1 MKKGERRSFCDTE
14 MANDNNLSSL
24 VHELRERVAASSST
38 PANTLGRSCGD
49 DDALEIR
56 FRAVIPNLL
65 KTYVAPSLGNG
76 REVSAVLKLVGHTAR
91 NIPGVFYHGDPAAI
105 FPVIGHLMPFFAE
118 PEFVPAHG
126 VILETVGSLLMLLRS
141 NSRKAY
147 RMFFHDALQAIE
159 DMQPFASIHSN
170 EPELYESHIPF
181 RCFCMSFS
189 GVWGDSC
196 HLCDLPDTNKPKDG
210 DGLVLNLMGAKRWQ
224 PFATCVIKLIC
235 KCLTEGTLY
244 VEGLIHTSFV
254 KAACSLVC
262 CGGADVQ
269 MACFE
274 FASLVGSILSF
285 NILPHV
291 GLIQSIILLLSAA
304 DEEGLPVYRNA
315 IYDSTIGRCLTTV
328 YSSCSDVAVKLTAES
343 LVLVFPNALQRTK
356 SEELKASLCSAYVR
370 IVKSCPPRIWN
381 LHCLLELLQLSEPC
395 FSLIECFKA
404 VLVALRP
411 DFVRGETS
419 KCGSHTSVASD
430 RPVNVGHK
438 RHIKDGSTHKRKRQK
453 VGADT
458 QQGVYFAPEVTDE
471 TDGKDAASLRVMLIS
486 TVESLKPPPAGPSLL
501 RPEVSIAAL
510 SMITNALCLCP
521 WTGMTYRLFHSM
533 YAWIPWIAEQVEKKY
548 PVVFDISYYLE
559 GIHSALLVPDL
570 DLQCEYTSKGNDL
583 DAIQV
588 LLKLPWTHS
597 LLFKK
602 PGSLLKSKCLSVGIW
617 TKLGLRD
624 GSGFDIFNMA
634 LSDDFEQV
642 RAVAVISMPLKVVF
656 SDIDALPHIFRRL
669 EYLLKEEHLM
679 VKKTIPQSLGFL
691 SCLYGSNTTGSDKT
705 ACHIFLHEDV
715 KKDETLNC
723 LLQGFQC
730 SKILGHTAPDILVRT
745 RSQWIR
751 CLQYLLLHVNTDVR
765 EAFCAQIGIFVQ
777 HPIVS
782 CLFLDENATEKSC
795 ERNFFDLIEDSLAT
809 AKDLLII
816 QTLLETTAEVMV
828 AADITSELFLFSLF
842 LLIDQLDHPNLI
854 VRINASRLINRSCYI
869 HVKGGFAM
877 LLSRAAHVQNAL
889 FDNLS
894 VRLTN
899 RPNVVKEFAEA
910 VLGVE
915 TGELVRNMVPVVLPK
930 LLVYWQENAQAASTL
945 SELAKLLEIDVVPLI
960 VNWLPR
966 VLAFALNQKEEKNLL
981 SVLQLYHS
989 QIGSDNKEIFAAAL
1003 PALLDELVCFV
1014 DISDTP
1020 ETDRRLQ
1027 RLPEAIKKISKVLTN
1042 AEDLP
1047 GFLQNHFVGLLNSID
1062 RKMLH
1067 ADDIFL
1073 QKQALKRIK
1082 LLIEMMGH
1090 YLSTYVPKLMVLLMH
1105 AIDKDALQ
1113 SEGLM
1118 VLHFFTKKLSAVSPS
1133 SIKHVI
1139 SQVFAALIPFLE
1151 REKEGPHVYLD
1162 EVVKIL
1168 EELVLK
1174 NRDILKQHI
1183 CEFPLLPS
1191 IPSLAELNNAI
1202 QEARGLMSL
1211 KDQLRDIV
1219 NCMKHENLNVRYM
1232 VACELSKLL
1241 YQRNEDVAAL
1251 IAGELISDMEILSS
1265 LITSLLQG
1273 CAEES
1278 RTTVGQRLK
1287 LVCADCLGAIG
1298 AIDPAKVRV
1307 ASCNRFKIQCSD
1319 DDLIFELIHKHLARA
1334 FRAAQDTIIQDSA
1347 ALAIQELLKIAGCEP
1362 SLAGNAGVSTPQER
1376 VLLNVSGSRRPR
1388 GSNEVNERG
1397 QNLWDRFSDYVKE
1410 LIAPCLTSR
1419 FQLPNASDPGSAGP
1433 IYRPSMSFRRWLSYW
1448 IKKLTAHATGSRVGI
1463 FAACRGIVRHDMQTA
1478 TYLLPYLV
1486 LDVVCHGTEAARL
1499 SISEEILS
1507 VLDAAAS
1514 ENSGVTINSGG
1525 VGQSEVCVQA
1535 VFTLLDNLG
1544 QWVDDVK
1551 QGVAL
1556 SVSLQSSGGRQVA
1569 SKSKDQVSASTTE
1582 QDQLLVQC
1590 KYVLELLLAIP
1601 KVTLARA
1608 SFRCQAYARSL
1619 MYLESH
1625 VREKSGSLNPAAEKS
1640 GLFENAD
1647 VSSLMGIYSCLDE
1660 PDGLSGFAS
1669 LSKSLSLQDQLL
1681 IDKKSGNWAEVFT
1694 ACEQALQMEPTSVQR
1709 HSDVLNCLLNMCHHQ
1724 TMVTHVDGLISRVPE
1739 YKKTWCTQGVQA
1751 AWRLGKWDLMD
1762 EYLGGADEEGLLFSS
1777 SDSNASFDRDVAK
1790 ILQAMMKKDQYSVAE
1805 RIAIS
1810 KQALIAP
1817 LAAAGMDS
1825 YTRAYPFVVKLHLLR
1840 ELEDFQALLNGDSY
1854 LEKSFSTTD
1863 PVFSKVVDNWEN
1875 RLRFTQSSLW
1885 TREPLLAFRRLVFG
1899 ASGLGAQVGNCWL
1912 QYAKLCRL
1920 AGHYETAHRAIL
1932 EAQASGA
1939 PNVHMEKAKLL
1950 WITRRSDS
1958 AMIELQQSLLNMPE
1972 GVVDSTVISS
1982 INSLLMAPLNPEPTV
1997 RNTQSFN
2004 DKKNVAKTLLLYSK
2018 WIHYSGQK
2026 QKKDVLNLYTQVKD
2040 LQPWEKGYFHLAKYY
2055 DELYVDARK
2064 CQQESFVLSSGGS
2077 KKGSASSNSSTEK
2090 AGWDYL
2096 FKGMY
2101 FYAKGLHSGHKNLFQ
2116 ALPRLLTLWFD
2127 FGTVYQMSGSAGN
2140 KELKSTHMK
2149 IMSLMRGCLKDL
2161 PTYQWLTVLPQLVSR
2176 ICHQNGETVQMVKNI
2191 ITSVLHQFPQQG
2203 LWIMAAVSKSTV
2215 PARREAAAEII
2226 QGARKGFNQS
2236 DRGHNLFLQFAS
2248 LTDHFIK
2255 LCFHGGQPRSKIINI
2270 ATEFSALKRM
2280 MPLDIIMPIQ
2290 QSLTITLPAFDMSNN
2305 ERHSA
2310 SVFSGSDLPT
2320 ISGIAD
2326 EAEILSSLQRPKKII
2341 LLGNDGIEYPFL
2353 CKPKDDLR
2361 KDARMMEFTAMINR
2375 LLSKYPESRRRK
2387 LYIRTFAVVPLT
2399 EDCGMVEWVPHT
2411 RGLRHILQD
2420 IYISC
2425 GRFDRQKTNP
2435 QIKRIYDQ
2443 CPVKKEYEMLKTKIL
2458 PMFPP
2463 VFHKWFLTTFSEP
2476 AAWFR
2481 SRVAYAH
2488 TTAVWSMVGHIVG
2501 LGDRHGEN
2509 ILFDST
2515 SGDCVHVDFSCLFDK
2530 GLQLEKPEL
2539 VPFRLTQERKW
2550 KIDCNMIDGLGITGY
2565 EGIFMRVCEITL
2577 TVLRT
2582 HRETLMS
2589 ILETFIHDPLVEW
2602 TKSHK
2607 SSGVEVQ
2614 NPHAQRAISSI
2625 EARLR
2630 GVVVGVPLPVEGQA
2644 RRLIADAVSLE
2655 NLGKMYIWW
2664 MPWFENYHPPPV
2676 VLGLI
2681 KRLLSSSSSVLQMS
2695 IETTPWSHSRHPHS
2709 PPQETSL
2716 ILPKRPSSTTVSGG
2730 LPAVGCRFLIG
2741 ISEPLPQ
2748 PCIAGDF
2755 TGESGVGVGG
2765 GGGGGGLT
2773 DKISRRDVYLYI
2785 TDSPRL
2791 SQELAV
2797 VLVYLDKLER
2807 DEDSL

>member
-1 MKKGERRSFCDTE
+1 

-24 VHELRERVAASSST
+24 VHELRERLAASSST
-38 PANTLGRSCGD
+38 PANSSGEE
-49 DDALEIR
+49 DALEIR
-56 FRAVIPNLL
+56 FRAVFPNLL
-65 KTYVAPSLGNG
+65 NTYLVPSLGNG
-76 REVSAVLKLVGHTAR
+76 REVTAVLKLVGHTAR
-91 NIPGVFYHGDPAAI
+91 NIPGVFYHGSPAAI
-105 FPVIGHLMPFFAE
+105 LPVIARIIPFFAE
-118 PEFVPAHG
+118 PDFVPAHG
-126 VILETVGSLLMLLRS
+126 VLLETVGSLLMLLRS

-147 RMFFHDALQAIE
+147 RMFFHDSLQAIE
-159 DMQPFASIHSN
+159 DMQPIASRHSN
-170 EPELYESHIPF
+170 EPEICESHIPF

-189 GVWGDSC
+189 GILGDTC
-196 HLCDLPDTNKPKDG
+196 HLCDLPDANKPRDG
-210 DGLVLNLMGAKRWQ
+210 DGLVLNLLGAKRWQ
-224 PFATCVIKLIC
+224 PFATCILKLIC

-244 VEGLIHTSFV
+244 VHGLIHTSFV

-262 CGGADVQ
+262 GGGADLQ

-274 FASLVGSILSF
+274 FASLIGSILTF

-291 GLIQSIILLLSAA
+291 GLIQSIILLLSA

-315 IYDSTIGRCLTTV
+315 IYDATIGRFLTAL
-328 YSSCSDVAVKLTAES
+328 YSSCSDVAIKLTAES
-343 LVLVFPNALQRTK
+343 LVLVFPHALQRTN
-356 SEELKASLCSAYVR
+356 SEELKASLCGAYAR
-370 IVKSCPPRIWN
+370 IVKSCPPRIWK
-381 LHCLLELLQLSEPC
+381 LHCLPELLHLSKPC
-395 FSLIECFKA
+395 YQLIECFKA
-404 VLVALRP
+404 VLVILGP
-411 DFVRGETS
+411 GCVRGKTT
-419 KCGSHTSVASD
+419 KCGSHTSTASD
-430 RPVNVGHK
+430 TPVLEINVGKK
-438 RHIKDGSTHKRKRQK
+438 RHIKDGRAYKRKRQK
-453 VGADT
+453 VGDDI
-458 QQGVYFAPEVTDE
+458 QREVYLDPEFSSE
-471 TDGKDAASLRVMLIS
+471 TDGKDAVSLREMLIS

-501 RPEVSIAAL
+501 QTEISIVAL
-510 SMITNALCLCP
+510 TMLSNAFCFSP
-521 WTGMTYRLFHSM
+521 WTDMTHRLFHQM
-533 YAWIPWIAEQVEKKY
+533 YAWIPWITEQVEKEN
-548 PVVFDISYYLE
+548 PIMFDISIYLE
-559 GIHSALLVPDL
+559 GIHNILLVPDL
-570 DLQCEYTSKGNDL
+570 DSRYEYTSKGNDL
-583 DAIQV
+583 VAIQF
-588 LLKLPWTHS
+588 LLKLPWTHCM
-597 LLFKK
+597 LFKK
-602 PGSLLKSKCLSVGIW
+602 PSSLVKSKCLSVGIW
-617 TKLGLRD
+617 TKLGLQD
-624 GSGFDIFNMA
+624 GSGFNIFNRA

-642 RAVAVISMPLKVVF
+642 RAVAVISMPLKVLF
-656 SDIDALPHIFRRL
+656 SGLDALLHIFPRL
-669 EYLLKEEHLM
+669 EDLLKEKQLM
-679 VKKTIPQSLGFL
+679 VKKAIPQSLGFL
-691 SCLYGSNTTGSDKT
+691 SCLYGSSTTRSEKT
-705 ACHIFLHEDV
+705 ACHLFLHEDL

-730 SKILGHTAPDILVRT
+730 SKCDKFIESKDEKHFIIIEPPEMVKLEMDHHRDYFNLQLYFNLLNDESSEETQLACVEVIRRILGHTPPDILVRT
-745 RSQWIR
+745 RSQWIE
-751 CLQYLLLHVNTDVR
+751 CLEYLLLHVNTDVR

-777 HPIVS
+777 HPILG
-782 CLFLDENATEKSC
+782 CLFHGDDAMEKSC
-795 ERNFFDLIEDSLAT
+795 EQKFFSLIEHSLAT
-809 AKDLLII
+809 AKELLVI

-828 AADITSELFLFSLF
+828 AVDVTSELFMFCLF

-854 VRINASRLINRSCYI
+854 IRINASRLINRSSYI
-869 HVKGGFAM
+869 HVKGGFAT
-877 LLSRAAHVQNAL
+877 LLSRVAHIQNEL

-894 VRLTN
+894 ARLTS
-899 RPNVVKEFAEA
+899 RPNVVREFAEA

-915 TGELVRNMVPVVLPK
+915 TEEIVRKMVPVVLPK
-930 LLVYWQENAQAASTL
+930 LLVYRQENADAANTL
-945 SELAKLLEIDVVPLI
+945 NELARLLDTDVVPLI
-960 VNWLPR
+960 VIWLPR
-966 VLAFALNQKEEKNLL
+966 VLAFALNQKEDKNLL

-989 QIGSDNKEIFAAAL
+989 QIGSDNQEIFAAAL

-1014 DISDTP
+1014 DIADIP

-1042 AEDLP
+1042 TEDLP

-1113 SEGLM
+1113 SEGLL
-1118 VLHFFTKKLSAVSPS
+1118 VLHFFARKLAAVSPS
-1133 SIKHVI
+1133 SINYVI

-1151 REKEGPHVYLD
+1151 KEKEGPHVHLE
-1162 EVVKIL
+1162 EVVNIL

-1174 NRDILKQHI
+1174 NRDILKQRI

-1191 IPSLAELNNAI
+1191 IPSLGELNNAI

-1211 KDQLRDIV
+1211 KDQFRDIV
-1219 NCMKHENLNVRYM
+1219 NGMKHENLNVRYM

-1241 YQRNEDVAAL
+1241 YHRNEDVAAL
-1251 IAGELISDMEILSS
+1251 IAGELVSDMEIVNS

-1278 RTTVGQRLK
+1278 RTTVGQRFK

-1307 ASCNRFKIQCSD
+1307 ASCSRFKIQCSD

-1362 SLAGNAGVSTPQER
+1362 SLAGNVVLFTPQEC
-1376 VLLNVSGSRRPR
+1376 VQVNVSGSRRC
-1388 GSNEVNERG
+1388 GSNSEVKDRG
-1397 QNLWDRFSDYVKE
+1397 KKLWDRFSNYVKE

-1419 FQLPNASDPGSAGP
+1419 FQLPNVSDPGSAGP
-1433 IYRPSMSFRRWLSYW
+1433 IYQPSMSFRRWLSYW
-1448 IKKLTAHATGSRVGI
+1448 IRKLTAHATGSRVSI

-1486 LDVVCHGTEAARL
+1486 LNVVCHGTEAARL

-1514 ENSGVTINSGG
+1514 ENSGVTINSFG

-1551 QGVAL
+1551 QGAAL
-1556 SVSLQSSGGRQVA
+1556 SSSMQLSGGRQVA
-1569 SKSKDQVSASTTE
+1569 PKLKDQVSTLTTE
-1582 QDQLLVQC
+1582 QDHLLVQC

-1625 VREKSGSLNPAAEKS
+1625 VRGKSGSLNPAAEKT
-1640 GLFENAD
+1640 GIFENAD

-1681 IDKKSGNWAEVFT
+1681 INKKSGNWAEVFT

-1751 AWRLGKWDLMD
+1751 AWRLGKWELMD
-1762 EYLGGADEEGLLFSS
+1762 EYLGGADAEGLLFSS

-1840 ELEDFQALLNGDSY
+1840 ELEDFQGVLNGDSY
-1854 LEKSFSTTD
+1854 LEKSFSTSD

-1899 ASGLGAQVGNCWL
+1899 ASGLGSQVGNCWL

-1958 AMIELQQSLLNMPE
+1958 AIIELQQSLLNMHE

-1982 INSLLMAPLNPEPTV
+1982 IKSLLMAPPNQEPTV
-1997 RNTQSFN
+1997 RNTQSFKE
-2004 DKKNVAKTLLLYSK
+2004 KKDVAKTLLLYSK
-2018 WIHYSGQK
+2018 WIHHSGQK

-2040 LQPWEKGYFHLAKYY
+2040 LLPWEKGYFHLAKYY

-2064 CQQESFVLSSGGS
+2064 CQQESSLLSSAGS
-2077 KKGSASSNSSTEK
+2077 KKGSVSSNLSTEK
-2090 AGWDYL
+2090 AGCDYL

-2101 FYAKGLHSGHKNLFQ
+2101 FYAKALHSGHKNLFQ

-2127 FGTVYQMSGSAGN
+2127 FGTIYKTSGSAGN

-2176 ICHQNGETVQMVKNI
+2176 ICHQNGDTVLMVKNI

-2226 QGARKGFNQS
+2226 QGARKGFNQG
-2236 DRGHNLFLQFAS
+2236 DRGHNLFIQFAS

-2255 LCFHGGQPRSKIINI
+2255 LCFHGGQPRSKVINI

-2290 QSLTITLPAFDMSNN
+2290 QSLTISLPAFDMNNN

-2310 SVFSGSDLPT
+2310 SVFSDSDLPT

-2387 LYIRTFAVVPLT
+2387 LYIRTFAVAPLT
-2399 EDCGMVEWVPHT
+2399 EDCGLVEWVPHT

-2425 GRFDRQKTNP
+2425 GKFDRQKTNP

-2443 CPVKKEYEMLKTKIL
+2443 CAVKKEYEMLKTKIL

-2539 VPFRLTQERKW
+2539 VPFRLTQ
-2550 KIDCNMIDGLGITGY
+2550 NMIDGLGITGY

-2602 TKSHK
+2602 TKTHK

-2625 EARLR
+2625 EARLQ

-2644 RRLIADAVSLE
+2644 HRLIADAVSLE

-2664 MPWFENYHPPPV
+2664 MPWF
-2676 VLGLI
+2676 
-2681 KRLLSSSSSVLQMS
+2681 
-2695 IETTPWSHSRHPHS
+2695 
-2709 PPQETSL
+2709 
-2716 ILPKRPSSTTVSGG
+2716 
-2730 LPAVGCRFLIG
+2730 
-2741 ISEPLPQ
+2741 
-2748 PCIAGDF
+2748 
-2755 TGESGVGVGG
+2755 
-2765 GGGGGGLT
+2765 
-2773 DKISRRDVYLYI
+2773 
-2785 TDSPRL
+2785 
-2791 SQELAV
+2791 
-2797 VLVYLDKLER
+2797 
-2807 DEDSL
+2807 

>member
-1 MKKGERRSFCDTE
+1 

-38 PANTLGRSCGD
+38 PANNLRHSSD
-49 DDALEIR
+49 EDDALEIR
-56 FRAVIPNLL
+56 FQAVIPNLL
-65 KTYVAPSLGNG
+65 NTYVVVPSLGKG
-76 REVSAVLKLVGHTAR
+76 REVTAVLKLVSVTAR
-91 NIPGVFYHGDPAAI
+91 TIPGVFYHGNPSAI
-105 FPVIGHLMPFFAE
+105 FPVIARIMPFFAE
-118 PEFVPAHG
+118 PESLPGQG

-147 RMFFHDALQAIE
+147 RMFFLDALQAIE
-159 DMQPFASIHSN
+159 DMQPIASHHSN
-170 EPELYESHIPF
+170 EPELCESHIPF

-189 GVWGDSC
+189 AIWGDSC
-196 HLCDLPDTNKPKDG
+196 RLCDLPDTNKPTDG
-210 DGLVLNLMGAKRWQ
+210 DGLVLNLLGAKRWQ
-224 PFATCVIKLIC
+224 PFATCILKLIC

-254 KAACSLVC
+254 KAACSLVS
-262 CGGADVQ
+262 CGGTDVQ

-274 FASLVGSILSF
+274 FASLVGSILTV

-291 GLIQSIILLLSAA
+291 GLIQSIILLLGA

-315 IYDSTIGRCLTTV
+315 IYDSTIGRFLMAM

-343 LVLVFPNALQRTK
+343 LVLVFPHALQRTK

-370 IVKSCPPRIWN
+370 IVKSCPPCIWK
-381 LHCLLELLQLSEPC
+381 LHCLLELLHLSEPC
-395 FSLIECFKA
+395 LQLIECFRT
-404 VLVALRP
+404 VLEVLCP
-411 DFVRGETS
+411 GCVRGETT
-419 KCGSHTSVASD
+419 KCNSHISAASD
-430 RPVNVGHK
+430 RPVQGINVGQK
-438 RHIKDGSTHKRKRQK
+438 RHIRDGSTYKRKRQK
-453 VGADT
+453 VGDDI
-458 QQGVYFAPEVTDE
+458 QRGVSFAPEFSDE
-471 TDGKDAASLRVMLIS
+471 TDGKDAASLHEMLIS
-486 TVESLKPPPAGPSLL
+486 TVESLKPPSAEPSLL
-501 RPEVSIAAL
+501 RTEISIVAL
-510 SMITNALCLCP
+510 SMLTNAFCFCP
-521 WTGMTYRLFHSM
+521 CTGITHRLFHQM
-533 YAWIPWIAEQVEKKY
+533 YDWIPWITEQVKKEN
-548 PVVFDISYYLE
+548 PIMFDISIYLE
-559 GIHSALLVPDL
+559 GIHNVLLVPGL
-570 DLQCEYTSKGNDL
+570 DSQFEYSSKGNDL
-583 DAIQV
+583 EAIQF
-588 LLKLPWTHS
+588 LLKLPWTHCM
-597 LLFKK
+597 LFKK
-602 PGSLLKSKCLSVGIW
+602 PGSLVKSKCLSVGIW
-617 TKLGLRD
+617 TKLGLQD
-624 GSGFDIFNMA
+624 GTGSDIFNLA
-634 LSDDFEQV
+634 FSDDFEQV
-642 RAVAVISMPLKVVF
+642 RAVAVISMPLKVFF
-656 SDIDALPHIFRRL
+656 SDLHALPHLFRKL
-669 EYLLKEEHLM
+669 EHLLKEDHLM

-691 SCLYGSNTTGSDKT
+691 SCLYGSSTTGSEKT
-705 ACHIFLHEDV
+705 ACHLLLHEDI
-715 KKDETLNC
+715 KKEETLNF

-730 SKILGHTAPDILVRT
+730 SKCDKFFKSKDEKHFRIIEAPEMEMDPHRDYSNLQSLYFNLLYDESSEETQLACVEVIRRFLGHTPPDILART

-777 HPIVS
+777 HPLVS
-782 CLFLDENATEKSC
+782 CLFLDEDGMEKSW
-795 ERNFFDLIEDSLAT
+795 ERNFFNLIEHALAT
-809 AKDLLII
+809 AKDLLVI
-816 QTLLETTAEVMV
+816 QTLLETTAEIMV
-828 AADITSELFLFSLF
+828 AVDVTSELFMFCLF
-842 LLIDQLDHPNLI
+842 LLIDQLDHPELI
-854 VRINASRLINRSCYI
+854 IRINASRLINRSCYI
-869 HVKGGFAM
+869 HVKGGFAT
-877 LLSRAAHVQNAL
+877 LLSRAAHIQNEL

-894 VRLTN
+894 GRLTS
-899 RPNVVKEFAEA
+899 RPNVVREFAEA

-915 TGELVRNMVPVVLPK
+915 TEELVKKMVPVVLPK
-930 LLVYWQENAQAASTL
+930 LLVYWQENAQAANTL
-945 SELAKLLEIDVVPLI
+945 NELAKLLDTDVVPLI

-966 VLAFALNQKEEKNLL
+966 VLAFALNQEEDNNLL

-989 QIGSDNKEIFAAAL
+989 QIGSDNQEIFAAAL

-1014 DISDTP
+1014 DIADTP
-1020 ETDRRLQ
+1020 EIDRRLQ

-1067 ADDIFL
+1067 ADDILL

-1113 SEGLM
+1113 SEGLS
-1118 VLHFFTKKLSAVSPS
+1118 VLHFFTRKLAAVSPS
-1133 SIKHVI
+1133 SIKYVI

-1174 NRDILKQHI
+1174 NRDTLKQHI

-1202 QEARGLMSL
+1202 QEARGCMSL

-1219 NCMKHENLNVRYM
+1219 NGMKHENLNVRYM

-1241 YQRNEDVAAL
+1241 YHRNEDVAAL
-1251 IAGELISDMEILSS
+1251 IAGELVSDMEILSS

-1298 AIDPAKVRV
+1298 AVDPAKVRV
-1307 ASCNRFKIQCSD
+1307 ASCSRFKIQCSD

-1362 SLAGNAGVSTPQER
+1362 SLAGNVVVFTPQEH
-1376 VLLNVSGSRRPR
+1376 VQLNVSGSRRS
-1388 GSNEVNERG
+1388 GGNKEVNERG
-1397 QNLWDRFSDYVKE
+1397 QKLWDRFSNYVKE

-1419 FQLPNASDPGSAGP
+1419 FQLPNVSDPGSAGP

-1448 IKKLTAHATGSRVGI
+1448 IKKLTAHATGSRVSI

-1514 ENSGVTINSGG
+1514 ENSGVTINSFG

-1556 SVSLQSSGGRQVA
+1556 SSSMQSSGGRQVA
-1569 SKSKDQVSASTTE
+1569 PKSKDQVSTSKTA

-1608 SFRCQAYARSL
+1608 AFRCQAYARSL

-1625 VREKSGSLNPAAEKS
+1625 VRGKSGSLNPAAEKT
-1640 GLFENAD
+1640 GIFENAD

-1681 IDKKSGNWAEVFT
+1681 INKKAGNWAEVFT

-1724 TMVTHVDGLISRVPE
+1724 TMVTHVDGLIARVPE

-1762 EYLGGADEEGLLFSS
+1762 EYLGGADAEGLLFSS

-1854 LEKSFSTTD
+1854 LEKSFSTSD

-1885 TREPLLAFRRLVFG
+1885 TREPLLAFRRLIFG

-1958 AMIELQQSLLNMPE
+1958 AIIELQQSLLNMPE

-1982 INSLLMAPLNPEPTV
+1982 INSLLMAPSNPEPTV

-2004 DKKNVAKTLLLYSK
+2004 EKKDVAKTLLLYSK
-2018 WIHYSGQK
+2018 WIHHSGQK
-2026 QKKDVLNLYTQVKD
+2026 QKKDVINLYTQVKD
-2040 LQPWEKGYFHLAKYY
+2040 LLPWEKGYFHLAKYY

-2064 CQQESFVLSSGGS
+2064 CQQESLVLSSAGS
-2077 KKGSASSNSSTEK
+2077 KKGSVPSNSSTEK
-2090 AGWDYL
+2090 AGWDFL
-2096 FKGMY
+2096 CKGMY
-2101 FYAKGLHSGHKNLFQ
+2101 FYAKALHSGHKNLFQ

-2127 FGTVYQMSGSAGN
+2127 FGTMYQTSGSAGI

-2176 ICHQNGETVQMVKNI
+2176 ICHQNGDTVLMVKNI

-2236 DRGHNLFLQFAS
+2236 DRGHNLFIQFAS

-2255 LCFHGGQPRSKIINI
+2255 LCFHGGQPRSKVINI

-2290 QSLTITLPAFDMSNN
+2290 QSLTISLPAFDMNN
-2305 ERHSA
+2305 NDRHSA
-2310 SVFSGSDLPT
+2310 SVFSSSELPT

-2341 LLGNDGIEYPFL
+2341 LLGNDGFEYPFL

-2387 LYIRTFAVVPLT
+2387 LYIRTFAVAPLT
-2399 EDCGMVEWVPHT
+2399 EDCGLVEWVPHT

-2435 QIKRIYDQ
+2435 QIKKIYDQ
-2443 CPVKKEYEMLKTKIL
+2443 CAVKKEYEMLKTKIL

-2488 TTAVWSMVGHIVG
+2488 TTAVWSMVGHVVG

-2539 VPFRLTQERKW
+2539 VPFRLTQ
-2550 KIDCNMIDGLGITGY
+2550 NMIDGLGMTGY

-2664 MPWFENYHPPPV
+2664 MPWF
-2676 VLGLI
+2676 
-2681 KRLLSSSSSVLQMS
+2681 
-2695 IETTPWSHSRHPHS
+2695 
-2709 PPQETSL
+2709 
-2716 ILPKRPSSTTVSGG
+2716 
-2730 LPAVGCRFLIG
+2730 
-2741 ISEPLPQ
+2741 
-2748 PCIAGDF
+2748 
-2755 TGESGVGVGG
+2755 
-2765 GGGGGGLT
+2765 
-2773 DKISRRDVYLYI
+2773 
-2785 TDSPRL
+2785 
-2791 SQELAV
+2791 
-2797 VLVYLDKLER
+2797 
-2807 DEDSL
+2807 